1 MNVSSERSTLRL
13 NVSCHSR
20 DKKFLVSMTLLLTR
34 FLFVELEIRTI
45 FFIAIDVGDVSARA
59 FTCIFVY
66 KSCACRI

>member
-1 MNVSSERSTLRL
+1 
-13 NVSCHSR
+13 
-20 DKKFLVSMTLLLTR
+20 MTLLLTR